1 VGDDLDEAVD
11 MEIGLGDLADLGANL
26 PPVAWGEKETPQV
39 GEGGLNSEPKEKK
52 AAAFRATGD
61 AAEGLL
67 GLDPGGDRR

>member
-1 VGDDLDEAVD
+1 
-11 MEIGLGDLADLGANL
+11 
-26 PPVAWGEKETPQV
+26 VAWGEKETPQA